1 VEKAE
6 AFSTIKLAPS
16 LRISYFCGS
25 MNQPILLENPNT
37 LSSKISDYAA
47 FAKMRLASL
56 VVFSAAMAF
65 LTAPGAIDW
74 MRFIMLIVGGVLTTA
89 SANGFNQ
96 VIERDLDKM
105 MSRTSNR
112 PIPQGRMSVQEGIIA
127 ASVFGIFG
135 VFMLSYFLNPIC
147 GILGLSSIILYALVY
162 TPMKRRSPFAVF
174 VGAIPGAI
182 PPLLGW
188 VAATGSFGIGAWLL
202 FSIQFLWQFPHFW
215 AIAWVLDEDYKKAGF
230 KMLPTG
236 ERDRDSAFQA
246 LLYAASLLPLAI
258 MPYVFGITS
267 FLAVVMIAAVSIYFL
282 VLAYHLWVRCD
293 LASARK
299 LMFGSFVYL
308 PIVQIALV
316 IFKI

>member
-1 VEKAE
+1 
-6 AFSTIKLAPS
+6 
-16 LRISYFCGS
+16 

>member
-6 AFSTIKLAPS
+6 AFSTLKLAPS

>member
-1 VEKAE
+1 
-6 AFSTIKLAPS
+6 
-16 LRISYFCGS
+16 
-25 MNQPILLENPNT
+25 
-37 LSSKISDYAA
+37 
-47 FAKMRLASL
+47 LASL

-127 ASVFGIFG
+127 ASVFGIIG

-215 AIAWVLDEDYKKAGF
+215 AIAWVLDEAYKKAGF

-308 PIVQIALV
+308 PVVQIALV